1 MSTSTPIVRAV
12 ARRSAP
18 QRAFGWTGLLLVIAA
33 AALGLGDAA
42 RRAAIAQG
50 DAPRQCD
57 VRMDKVAAPERVILG
72 QTAKITLTADARCA
86 AVVRPL
92 HVAFVVD
99 NTIAVGGPKMAALRR
114 GVASFVDTMDFST
127 SRAGLVVY
135 YGVVDILSELTA
147 DPQVIKDK
155 TADFFPRPGSDMK
168 MGLRAGD
175 LILQRGRTLADRP
188 DVSEV
193 IVLMAGNVDT
203 GDPTALIAEADR
215 IKARGV
221 TILCV
226 GVGGA
231 ANFTVLEQIATSPN
245 HVFTEADNALLAD
258 DMRGIGE
265 GIGRVRLVGAFITD
279 TLPSDMPFVWGSDD
293 PPARPKGAALLW
305 NFAAWPA
312 EGITVTYEVEPKTL
326 GRHPTNV
333 EAEIELRFD
342 QGPPK
347 RYPFPVPE
355 IDVVLAPTASPTRT
369 ATPTATPPPTP
380 TPVVLPA
387 YLPVAYRR
395 YCVPDLR
402 GADFVVVIDTSS
414 SMVERTAGEPKLAW
428 ATLAASTFMD
438 ELILPADRAAVVV
451 FNSQAR
457 LLQPLTPNLGALQ
470 YSLLALFNTLG
481 GGTRLDLGLRLAADE
496 LAGTAPGGYPGPVPP
511 RYKDPDRDR
520 VIVVLTD
527 GQTDAARTEAVA
539 DAIRAS
545 GVTIYTI
552 GLGDSVDA
560 SLLTRVGGGA
570 AHYFPTADGAALAD
584 IYRQIAH
591 FRGCP

>member
-1 MSTSTPIVRAV
+1 MSEGRTADGRRPGRRAV
-12 ARRSAP
+12 AA
-18 QRAFGWTGLLLVIAA
+18 TMLLLVAGA
-33 AALGLGDAA
+33 GALALGDAA
-42 RRAAIAQG
+42 RRAAVAQG
-50 DAPRQCD
+50 DVPRQCD
-57 VRMDKVAAPERVILG
+57 VRLDKRAAPERVILG
-72 QTAKITLTADARCA
+72 QTARITLTADARCS

-99 NTIAVGGPKMAALRR
+99 NTIAVGGPKMAALRK
-114 GVASFVDTMDFST
+114 GVAAFVDTMDFAS
-127 SRAGLVVY
+127 SRAGLAVY
-135 YGVVDILSELTA
+135 YGSVDILTELTA
-147 DPQVIKDK
+147 DPQIVKDK
-155 TADFFPRPGSDMK
+155 TAEFFPRPGSDMK

-175 LILQRGRTLADRP
+175 LILQRGRSLAVRP

-193 IVLMAGNVDT
+193 IVLMAGNVDD
-203 GDPTALIAEADR
+203 GDAAALVAEADR

-226 GVGGA
+226 GVGGQA
-231 ANFTVLEQIATSPN
+231 DFDVLEQIATSPN

-258 DMRGIGE
+258 DMRGIAE

-279 TLPSDMPFVWGSDD
+279 TLPADMSFVWGSDD
-293 PPARPKGAALLW
+293 PPARPRGAALLW

-312 EGITVTYEVEPKTL
+312 EGITVTYEVEPKML
-326 GRHPTNV
+326 GRRPANV
-333 EAEIELRFD
+333 SAEIELRFD
-342 QGPPK
+342 QGAPR

-355 IDVVLAPTASPTRT
+355 IDVVLAPTGTPTRT

-380 TPVVLPA
+380 TRVVLPA

-402 GADFVVVIDTSS
+402 GADFVVVIDTSL

-451 FNSQAR
+451 FNSEAR

-481 GGTRLDLGLRLAADE
+481 SGTRLDMGLRLAADE
-496 LAGTAPGGYPGPVPP
+496 LAGTSPSGYPGPVPP
-511 RYKDPDRDR
+511 RYRDPERDH
-520 VIVVLTD
+520 VIIVLTD
-527 GQTDAARTEAVA
+527 GQTDPARTLAVA
-539 DAIRAS
+539 DAIRAT

-552 GLGDSVDA
+552 GLGDSVDGA
-560 SLLTRVGGGA
+560 LLTRVAGGG
-570 AHYFPTADGAALAD
+570 AHYFPTADGQALAD